1 MSVIIYLTHVL
12 RLWQVTFPDIIPDIM
27 PQLSSK
33 NPQVKEGCVKFLH
46 RCMSTTKVPPTTPQ
60 IKGLSEGL
68 AGLLDDGAEPVRN
81 EAAQTLGVLMK
92 IVGERAMNA
101 VMEKLDD
108 IRKAKVKDSFDKAV
122 VKCKVGSGAPPPRAS
137 AKAPEPPKVRIP
149 INRLSRWVL
158 LFPIEK
164 GSGF

>member
-1 MSVIIYLTHVL
+1 M
-12 RLWQVTFPDIIPDIM
+12 TFPDIVPDIM

-33 NPQVKEGCVKFLH
+33 NPQVKEGSVKFLH
-46 RCMSTTKVPPTTPQ
+46 RCMSTAKVPPTAPQ

-81 EAAQTLGVLMK
+81 EAAQALGVLMK

-122 VKCKVGSGAPPPRAS
+122 VKCKVGAVGPPPRAA

-149 INRLSRWVL
+149 RNHIFIGYLP
-158 LFPIEK
+158 FPTEK
-164 GSGF
+164 GPSF

>member
-1 MSVIIYLTHVL
+1 M
-12 RLWQVTFPDIIPDIM
+12 TFPDVIPDIM

-33 NPQVKEGCVKFLH
+33 NPQVKEGSVKFLH
-46 RCMSTTKVPPTTPQ
+46 RCMSTTKVPPTAPQ

-122 VKCKVGSGAPPPRAS
+122 VKCKVGPVGPPPRAA

-149 INRLSRWVL
+149 TNRLSQLDL
-158 LFPIEK
+158 LPPTEK
-164 GSGF
+164 GPCF